1 MTDKL
6 EEDENKNCPHEESKN
21 DKRMS
26 ILADDDDNIP
36 LIDVQSS
43 AGMQQ
48 GMREGSL
55 VPSCTGTQSF
65 INTLC

>member
-1 MTDKL
+1 MKHICDALQEEAAQELTDKL

-26 ILADDDDNIP
+26 LLADDDDNIP

-43 AGMQQ
+43 AG
-48 GMREGSL
+48 S
-55 VPSCTGTQSF
+55 
-65 INTLC
+65 

>member
-1 MTDKL
+1 
-6 EEDENKNCPHEESKN
+6 
-21 DKRMS
+21 MS

-48 GMREGSL
+48 GMREGG
-55 VPSCTGTQSF
+55 VIGTQLYWYPKF
-65 INTLC
+65 YKHVILIVG